1 MPAMISGAICDHAV
15 FMVLRQAASGEKEH
29 GDQAKNGGVELF
41 VSDGIDTRNAAGAL
55 FLRRL

>member
-1 MPAMISGAICDHAV
+1 MPVMISGEVCDHV
-15 FMVLRQAASGEKEH
+15 TQTTSGEKEH